1 MKYRLGDICTITK
14 GATGIMKAIPGD
26 FTMVALGE
34 VDKTHNEYQFDA
46 KAAIIPL
53 VSSTGHGHA
62 SMKRVKYQ
70 EGKFALGSILCAV
83 IPKDE
88 KVVLAKYLHIYLHWN
103 REELL
108 VSQMKGMA
116 NVSLSLNK
124 ISDVVVIVPSVQK
137 QKEIIELEQQLD
149 AKEKEADKLF
159 ADQLTQLEN
168 LNQAILQEAVQGKL
182 VGQDPA
188 DDPATKLLK
197 RIKTEKTASGKK
209 EKPLAPIKEEEIPF
223 AIPKSW
229 VWCRLGEI
237 CSKIGSGSTPKGS
250 NYSKKGFPFF
260 RSQNIH
266 NDGLVYDDIKFVS
279 DEVQKQMNG
288 TAVYTNDILLNITGG
303 SLGRCALVPSQ
314 FIEGNVSQ
322 HVCIIRPLEVDTI
335 FFHKLVLSPYFQK
348 FIFSSTTG
356 AGREGLP
363 KYNLERF
370 PIPIPPLFEQKR
382 IAAEIST
389 QFEKTRQLKEHII
402 ANQQATEQLLK
413 ALLHGAFEVEEK
425 KEEAKVVQVIEFK
438 PRICNLAERTV
449 LAAYLIKQ
457 FNSNGFGRVM
467 LMKLLYL
474 IEHVCKLDFN
484 SHYKIKVAGPYD
496 DYLIKEIELTLNKYQ
511 LYHSIQDKCDKKQ
524 VHYLPLGGVNNIEE
538 LFIENFSTETTE
550 INQFVSKFRSS
561 TWDHCEIIATLYAV
575 WNNRIIRNEV
585 ITDDFLKQDF
595 LDWDPNKEKYRNRLN
610 ESLVWMRKKEIV
622 PDGWG
627 KLVERPES

>member
-34 VDKTHNEYQFDA
+34 VDKTHNEYQFNA

-70 EGKFALGSILCAV
+70 DGKFALGNILCAV

-88 KVVLAKYLHIYLHWN
+88 NLVLAKYLHIYLHWN
-103 REELL
+103 KEELL

-124 ISDVVVIVPSVQK
+124 IADVIVIVPSIQK
-137 QKEIIELEQQLD
+137 QREIIELEQQLE
-149 AKEKEADKLF
+149 AKEKEAEKLF

-182 VGQDPA
+182 VGQDPT
-188 DDPATKLLK
+188 DEPATKLLK
-197 RIKTEKTASGKK
+197 SIKAKKTASGKK
-209 EKPLAPIKEEEIPF
+209 EKPLPPIKPEEIPF
-223 AIPKSW
+223 AIPESW

-250 NYSKKGFPFF
+250 NYSKIGFPFF

-266 NDGLVYDDIKFVS
+266 NDGLIYDDIKFVS
-279 DEVQKQMNG
+279 DVVQKQMNG
-288 TAVYTNDILLNITGG
+288 TAVYSNDILLNITGG
-303 SLGRCALVPSQ
+303 SMGRCALVPIE

-322 HVCIIRPLEVDTI
+322 HVCIIRPLEVDTN

-370 PIPIPPLFEQKR
+370 PIPIPPLSEQKR
-382 IAAEIST
+382 IVAEIES
-389 QFEKTRQLKEHII
+389 QLKKTKQLKEHII
-402 ANQQATEQLLK
+402 ANQQTTEQLLK

-425 KEEAKVVQVIEFK
+425 
-438 PRICNLAERTV
+438 
-449 LAAYLIKQ
+449 
-457 FNSNGFGRVM
+457 
-467 LMKLLYL
+467 
-474 IEHVCKLDFN
+474 
-484 SHYKIKVAGPYD
+484 
-496 DYLIKEIELTLNKYQ
+496 
-511 LYHSIQDKCDKKQ
+511 
-524 VHYLPLGGVNNIEE
+524 
-538 LFIENFSTETTE
+538 
-550 INQFVSKFRSS
+550 
-561 TWDHCEIIATLYAV
+561 
-575 WNNRIIRNEV
+575 
-585 ITDDFLKQDF
+585 
-595 LDWDPNKEKYRNRLN
+595 
-610 ESLVWMRKKEIV
+610 
-622 PDGWG
+622 
-627 KLVERPES
+627 